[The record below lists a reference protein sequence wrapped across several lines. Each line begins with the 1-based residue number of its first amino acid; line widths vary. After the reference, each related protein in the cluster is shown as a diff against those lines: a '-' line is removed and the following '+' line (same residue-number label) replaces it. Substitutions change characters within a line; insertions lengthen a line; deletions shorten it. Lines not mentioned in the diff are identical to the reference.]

1 MAYEKTD
8 AITIRYADYS
18 NTSRIFTFYT
28 RRFGRISALAKGA
41 KRRYSRLVG
50 HVDLL
55 SFGEI
60 VFISGRTRDRLHI
73 LTEACAFETFPAIRE
88 DLARFYAACHAVQL
102 VNAMTAEDD
111 PSPELFD
118 CLLELLRWLER
129 GIEPTVPLFAFEAHL
144 LVLTGFMPELSS
156 CVACG
161 KPNRQKTAA
170 FSSALGGILCERCS
184 AAQADLVRNVPSGAL
199 NLLGRLAHRK
209 LTRLDRITIAP
220 QVVGPARALL
230 NQYESYILG
239 RELRTAKHL

>member
-1 MAYEKTD
+1 MAYEKTN

-18 NTSRIFTFYT
+18 DTSRVLTFYT
-28 RRFGRISALAKGA
+28 RRFGRVSALAKGA
-41 KRRYSRLVG
+41 KRRYSRLIG

-73 LTEACAFETFPAIRE
+73 LTEACAFETFPAIRK
-88 DLARFYAACHAVQL
+88 DLARLYAACHAVQL

-118 CLLELLRWLER
+118 RLLGLLRWLGQ
-129 GIEPTVPLFAFEAHL
+129 GIEPAAPLFAFEAHL

-156 CVACG
+156 CVSCG
-161 KPNRQKTAA
+161 KPNRQRTTA

-184 AAQADLVRNVPSGAL
+184 AGQTDVVPDVPSGAL
-199 NLLGRLAHRK
+199 NLLERLARGK
-209 LTRLDRITIAP
+209 LTRLDRIRVAP
-220 QVVGPARALL
+220 QVVASARTFL
-230 NQYESYILG
+230 NHYETYILG
-239 RELRTAKHL
+239 RELGTTKDL